1 MPDITSNVFSKVF
14 ETANVLPKPMTG
26 SFPGKI
32 ASSKLDISGTALPTG
47 PGFFLLARAI
57 EDLTK
62 QQVGG
67 EVSGAF
73 CSTSSQFPNSSLHTV
88 VPQDW
93 GNHSFTCLYY
103 QNSFPLVDILQYP
116 YAFTVVTD
124 ADSANH
130 MTSPSKKHKKRLKVG
145 ESGESSPLN
154 KNLETQRARCTTS

>member
-1 MPDITSNVFSKVF
+1 M
-14 ETANVLPKPMTG
+14 
-26 SFPGKI
+26 
-32 ASSKLDISGTALPTG
+32 LDSR
-47 PGFFLLARAI
+47 LARV
-57 EDLTK
+57 L
-62 QQVGG
+62 
-67 EVSGAF
+67 F
-73 CSTSSQFPNSSLHTV
+73 YQFPFLNCSLHTF

-103 QNSFPLVDILQYP
+103 QKSFPLVVDILQYP

-154 KNLETQRARCTTS
+154 KNLETQRARFTTKTHHF